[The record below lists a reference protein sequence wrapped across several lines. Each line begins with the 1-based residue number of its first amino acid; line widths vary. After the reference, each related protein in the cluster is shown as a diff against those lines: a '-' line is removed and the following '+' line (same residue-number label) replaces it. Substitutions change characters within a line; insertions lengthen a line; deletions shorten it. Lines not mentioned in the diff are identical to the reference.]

1 MIIPIYPVILS
12 HWHST
17 TVSLETHP
25 LYNNNNDNNNN
36 NNDNNNNNNNNNDDD
51 DDDKSNNYNNQLY
64 LMRVT
69 QSSKYTEEPVA
80 LNK

>member
-1 MIIPIYPVILS
+1 MIIPNYPVILS

-17 TVSLETHP
+17 TASLETHP
-25 LYNNNNDNNNN
+25 LC
-36 NNDNNNNNNNNNDDD
+36 DNNNNNNNSDNNND
-51 DDDKSNNYNNQLY
+51 NNNQLY

>member
-1 MIIPIYPVILS
+1 MIIPNYPVILS

-17 TVSLETHP
+17 TASLETHP
-25 LYNNNNDNNNN
+25 LYNNNN
-36 NNDNNNNNNNNNDDD
+36 NNNNNNNIDNNND
-51 DDDKSNNYNNQLY
+51 NNNQLY

>member
-1 MIIPIYPVILS
+1 MIIPNYPVILS

-17 TVSLETHP
+17 TASLETHP
-25 LYNNNNDNNNN
+25 LY
-36 NNDNNNNNNNNNDDD
+36 DNNNNNNNNN
-51 DDDKSNNYNNQLY
+51 NNSDNNNDNNNQLY

>member
-1 MIIPIYPVILS
+1 MIIPNYPVILS

-17 TVSLETHP
+17 TASLETHP
-25 LYNNNNDNNNN
+25 LY
-36 NNDNNNNNNNNNDDD
+36 DNNNNNNNNNNSD
-51 DDDKSNNYNNQLY
+51 NNNDNNNQLY

>member
-1 MIIPIYPVILS
+1 MLETSAFQLLTVLLS

-25 LYNNNNDNNNN
+25 LYNNNN
-36 NNDNNNNNNNNNDDD
+36 NNDDD
-51 DDDKSNNYNNQLY
+51 DDNQLY

>member
-1 MIIPIYPVILS
+1 MILS

-25 LYNNNNDNNNN
+25 LYNNNN
-36 NNDNNNNNNNNNDDD
+36 NNNDDD
-51 DDDKSNNYNNQLY
+51 DDDDDNQLY

>member
-1 MIIPIYPVILS
+1 MIIPNYPIILS

-17 TVSLETHP
+17 TASLETHP
-25 LYNNNNDNNNN
+25 LY
-36 NNDNNNNNNNNNDDD
+36 DNNNNNNNNSDNNNDND
-51 DDDKSNNYNNQLY
+51 QLY

>member
-36 NNDNNNNNNNNNDDD
+36 NDD

>member
-1 MIIPIYPVILS
+1 MIIPNNPVILS

-17 TVSLETHP
+17 TASLETQP
-25 LYNNNNDNNNN
+25 LYN
-36 NNDNNNNNNNNNDDD
+36 NNNNNNNNNDDD
-51 DDDKSNNYNNQLY
+51 DDDDNNNNDNNNNNNNNNQLY
-64 LMRVT
+64 LTRVT